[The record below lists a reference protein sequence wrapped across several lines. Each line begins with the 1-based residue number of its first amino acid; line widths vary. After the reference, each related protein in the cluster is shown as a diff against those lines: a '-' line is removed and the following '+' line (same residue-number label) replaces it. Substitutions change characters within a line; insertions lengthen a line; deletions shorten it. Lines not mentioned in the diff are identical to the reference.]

1 MFFVYET
8 TSVYPEQ
15 YRERGNDRYIM
26 AFSQSRDQMKTK
38 WTVTA
43 MNQVWGQ
50 IGGYTAL
57 VWMVVTFLLSDYE
70 QHKFR
75 SSLISSVYFP
85 TKKGPEAP
93 ACETEEHSRSV
104 LKKAAV
110 ASSKFGLLYREVFTT
125 WLITL
130 FCSFCCKDKEWY
142 QRR

>member
-1 MFFVYET
+1 
-8 TSVYPEQ
+8 
-15 YRERGNDRYIM
+15 
-26 AFSQSRDQMKTK
+26 MKTK